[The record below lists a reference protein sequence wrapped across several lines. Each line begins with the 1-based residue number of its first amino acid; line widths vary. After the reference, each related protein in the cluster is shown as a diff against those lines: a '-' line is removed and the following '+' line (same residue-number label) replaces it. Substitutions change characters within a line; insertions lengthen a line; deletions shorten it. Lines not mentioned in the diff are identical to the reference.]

1 VQTPGGVGGPGRRPA
16 ARPLCGV
23 PMIFPRAPEG
33 RANLTGL
40 IADKCRPGE
49 MNEDCTGL
57 VDGKNVCGS

>member
-1 VQTPGGVGGPGRRPA
+1 MQTPGGVGRPA
-16 ARPLCGV
+16 DRPAGSPLCDV

-40 IADKCRPGE
+40 IANKRRPGE

>member
-1 VQTPGGVGGPGRRPA
+1 VQTRVASAGPARRPA
-16 ARPLCGV
+16 ARPLCDV

-40 IADKCRPGE
+40 IANKCPPGE

-57 VDGKNVCGS
+57 VDGMNVCGS